1 MATMPPTMLPVDE
14 ARAQILSAVKP
25 LAPIE
30 LPLAEA
36 GGCVL
41 AHDAISEFDIPPFS
55 TASMDGL
62 ACRAAD
68 IYGAS
73 PKAPIELHLAGE
85 ALTEGPP
92 GVTVGWGEG
101 ARIVAGAVLPAGADC
116 VVPGDRY
123 RYEGATAQVIGAAD
137 IGDFVSPAG
146 EDVRASEVLV
156 AAGRRLSAPELAL
169 LAAAGYARAFV
180 HPKVRVAVAA
190 FGDVVEPGSQTSFG
204 RAADAGS
211 FALLGALR
219 ESGAVPHR
227 IGIVHHPA
235 AELRGVLQENVARA
249 DCFVFAGADGPEV
262 GAVLSDIGSVE
273 RLELEMYPPAVV
285 RFGFVEGV
293 PFFGLPSRPVSLF
306 IAYEVLARPAI
317 LKILGR
323 RDLERPT
330 VLPILDQDLL
340 GPYGVGL
347 YLPTRVSHHDG
358 AWHAELTSPHAPD
371 RLGALVRANGFING
385 VEAGAKAG
393 DRVPVRLFRA
403 LAR

>member
-1 MATMPPTMLPVDE
+1 MPAMLPVDE
-14 ARAQILSAVKP
+14 ARNKVLSAVKP

-55 TASMDGL
+55 TAALDGL
-62 ACRAAD
+62 ACRSAD

-73 PKAPIELHLAGE
+73 PKAPIELRLAGE
-85 ALTEGPP
+85 AMTDGPP
-92 GVTVGWGEG
+92 GVTVGWGE
-101 ARIVAGAVLPAGADC
+101 AVRIVAGAVLPAGADC

-123 RYEGATAQVIGAAD
+123 TFEGETAHVTGAVD
-137 IGDFVSPAG
+137 VGDFVSPAG

-156 AAGRRLSAPELAL
+156 GAGRRLSAPELAL

-180 HPKVRVAVAA
+180 HPKARVAVASL
-190 FGDVVEPGSQTSFG
+190 GDVVEPGAQTAFG
-204 RAADAGS
+204 RASDAGS

-219 ESGAVPHR
+219 EAGAAPHR
-227 IGIVHHPA
+227 IGIVQRIS

-249 DCFVFAGADGPEV
+249 DCFACAGADSPEV
-262 GAVLSDIGSVE
+262 GAVLSDIASVE
-273 RLELEMYPPAVV
+273 RLELEMYPPAVL

-323 RDLERPT
+323 RDLDRPT

-340 GPYGVGL
+340 GPYGVRL
-347 YLPTRVSHHDG
+347 YLPTRVFHREG
-358 AWHAELTSPHAPD
+358 AWHAELTSPSAPD